1 MLGYYVPGWQSATL
15 ERLESVGL
23 GHAFERSPVV
33 GISPRGPD
41 GGAGVI
47 LTAEA
52 ARRPE
57 WDWQAAPG
65 KDWWIGLGGETTPA
79 YLARKEQIAGHEVE
93 LGDGRKWLV
102 PVARTFGI
110 GSRLPQRLILGPDG
124 ESWEGRPLERFA
136 AVSAKAERVER
147 VMLGDLGDDEEPM
160 RILGEGA
167 AIAVEALALN
177 YRIGMVEA
185 SFLGLLTEP
194 IVHKI
199 LWAFIDGPTLED
211 VFEAREEA
219 AKERAPLDTPDGSS
233 SCDGA
238 AA

>member
-1 MLGYYVPGWQSATL
+1 
-15 ERLESVGL
+15 
-23 GHAFERSPVV
+23 
-33 GISPRGPD
+33 
-41 GGAGVI
+41 
-47 LTAEA
+47 
-52 ARRPE
+52 
-57 WDWQAAPG
+57 
-65 KDWWIGLGGETTPA
+65 
-79 YLARKEQIAGHEVE
+79 
-93 LGDGRKWLV
+93 
-102 PVARTFGI
+102 
-110 GSRLPQRLILGPDG
+110 
-124 ESWEGRPLERFA
+124 
-136 AVSAKAERVER
+136 
-147 VMLGDLGDDEEPM
+147 MLGDLGDDEEPM